1 MDCAEL
7 LRTQAFIDGELDSAA
22 SADAERHIAT
32 CTTCQAFVADAAAS
46 ADLIRRHAVQHKAP
60 DTLRRKVLNDLKAQ
74 AAPKAAGRRS
84 FWLGAGSGA
93 GVGAL
98 LAAGFAFFALLP
110 PTAATLGDALV
121 DAHTKAMMDGA
132 TIQVASSSHHTVK
145 PWFAGRIAI
154 SPPVAD
160 FPQGGFILT
169 GGRLATVSDIPM
181 AVVVYRHGAHE
192 VDLYSWADT
201 GQALPGMTVS
211 HGYRVKFWK
220 SHDLDFAAVSDM
232 DAPEFE
238 KFAALVKSAE

>member
-7 LRTQAFIDGELDSAA
+7 LRTQSFIDGELDSAA
-22 SADAERHIAT
+22 SADAERHIET
-32 CTTCQAFVADAAAS
+32 CADCQAFVADAAAS
-46 ADLIRRHAVQHKAP
+46 ADLIRRHAVQYKAP
-60 DTLRRKVLNDLKAQ
+60 ETLRRKIQNDLKAPSP
-74 AAPKAAGRRS
+74 PKPANRS

-98 LAAGFAFFALLP
+98 LAAGFAVFALMP

-121 DAHTKAMMDGA
+121 DAHTKSLMDGA

-169 GGRLATVSDIPM
+169 GGRLATVSNIPM

-192 VDLYSWADT
+192 VDLYSWADN
-201 GQALPGMTVS
+201 GQALPDMVVS

-220 SHDLDFAAVSDM
+220 GRDLDFAAVSDM
-232 DAPEFE
+232 DAPEFD

>member
-22 SADAERHIAT
+22 SADAERHIET
-32 CTTCQAFVADAAAS
+32 CAACQAFVADAAAS
-46 ADLIRRHAVQHKAP
+46 ADLICRHAAQHKAP
-60 DTLRRKVLNDLKAQ
+60 DTLRRKVLNDLKTPSL
-74 AAPKAAGRRS
+74 PKPANRS

-98 LAAGFAFFALLP
+98 LAAGFAVFALMP
-110 PTAATLGDALV
+110 PAATLGDALV
-121 DAHTKAMMDGA
+121 DAHTRSLMDSA

-169 GGRLATVSDIPM
+169 GGRLATVSNIPM

-192 VDLYSWADT
+192 VDLYSWADK
-201 GQALPGMTVS
+201 GQALPGMTVN

-220 SHDLDFAAVSDM
+220 SRDLDFAAVSDM